1 MSRLPLVVSLA
12 VLGAAL
18 ILPSAA
24 QSRDFDGSLGITS
37 VATPASTDTLTTVT
51 ATTTVQQYCQPGSP
65 YYEFCGYFLVI
76 DTGPPTVSC
85 LAPRSPGGM
94 VGRWLGRI
102 HNHSEYFGP
111 SPVGEA
117 ASWTED
123 ASTFGTSRHACLFY
137 YEVDDDNLYLLAD
150 VPFSVPAALA
160 PPAPALPPAAPAP
173 AATPVPAPA
182 PPSTSTTGASSEA
195 PVDLLAKSEAVR
207 RVRSFVTRRWRGARS
222 IRVTCRRS
230 DDTSFE
236 CRVRF
241 KRRGK
246 TYRRNVYVYRED
258 GKVGVEVPMAARRS
272 AALSQTFA
280 GRRAHRARR

>member
-1 MSRLPLVVSLA
+1 MSRLPLVVSLVA
-12 VLGAAL
+12 LGAAL
-18 ILPSAA
+18 FLPSAA
-24 QSRDFDGSLGITS
+24 QGRDFDGSLGITS
-37 VATPASTDTLTTVT
+37 VATPAATDTLATVT

-65 YYEFCGYFLVI
+65 YYEFCGYFLVV
-76 DTGPPTVSC
+76 DTGPPAVSC

-94 VGRWLGRI
+94 VGRWVGRI
-102 HNHSEYFGP
+102 HNHAEYVGP
-111 SPVGEA
+111 TPVGEA

-123 ASTFGTSRHACLFY
+123 APTFGTSRHACLFY

-150 VPFSVPAALA
+150 VPFAVPAALA
-160 PPAPALPPAAPAP
+160 PPAPALPPAAPSP
-173 AATPVPAPA
+173 VATPAPA
-182 PPSTSTTGASSEA
+182 PVPSSTSTTSGSSEA
-195 PVDLLAKSEAVR
+195 PADLLAKSEAVR
-207 RVRSFVTRRWRGARS
+207 RVRSFVTRRWRGARA

-258 GKVGVEVPMAARRS
+258 GKVSVEVPMTARRPL
-272 AALSQTFA
+272 AVSQAFIGRKARRA
-280 GRRAHRARR
+280 GR

>member
-12 VLGAAL
+12 VLGTAL
-18 ILPSAA
+18 FSPTVALG
-24 QSRDFDGSLGITS
+24 RDFDGSLGITS
-37 VATPASTDTLTTVT
+37 VATPAATDTLTTVT
-51 ATTTVQQYCQPGSP
+51 ATTTVQQFCQPGSP
-65 YYEFCGYFLVI
+65 YYEFCGYFLVV
-76 DTGPPTVSC
+76 DTGPPAVSC

-94 VGRWLGRI
+94 VGRWVGRL
-102 HNHSEYFGP
+102 HNHAEYFGP

-160 PPAPALPPAAPAP
+160 PPAPALPPAAP
-173 AATPVPAPA
+173 TPAPA
-182 PPSTSTTGASSEA
+182 PAPAPAPSSTSTTSGSSDA
-195 PVDLLAKSEAVR
+195 PTELLAKSEAVR
-207 RVRSFVTRRWRGARS
+207 RARSFVTRRWRGARS

-246 TYRRNVYVYRED
+246 SYRRNLYVYRED
-258 GKVGVEVPMAARRS
+258 GKVNVEVPMAARRS
-272 AALSQTFA
+272 VALSETFVA
-280 GRRAHRARR
+280 RRARRAGR